1 MKKKRWFIILGSIL
15 FWYLFAGGCMCA
27 GEDEK
32 QADGVDRQ
40 NQEILNAYLE
50 ELGLEE
56 IQESLE
62 ELLPEITF
70 DLKAAIQKLMKG
82 EMPVTRE
89 TFLEIIRGGM
99 TEELQKQKKFVLQVL
114 ILAIAAS
121 VFTNYIQ
128 VFQREQIIQVTFYMV
143 YMLLFLLLIHS
154 FEELGNLA
162 EDTMGGVL
170 QFMRLLIPVYLIAGS
185 LAAGSVTATGFYG
198 ITLFFVTL
206 VQSVMNYVILPGISL
221 YVLFALLNYMEKE
234 PLLTK
239 MTDLMKW
246 MLNWAMKTLLAIVIG
261 IQAIQSILLPAIDS
275 LKNTVWMKGTG
286 AIPVLGNTLSAVTET
301 VLGTTVLL
309 KNALGVGAL
318 LAILLICLTPVIRLL
333 LCVILYK
340 AIGAV
345 VQPISDARFTES
357 ISKTGEGIE
366 LLLKS
371 VSFTAVMFMITLAMV
386 TVSGRN

>member
-1 MKKKRWFIILGSIL
+1 MKGKTWLIILGSFL
-15 FWYLFAGGCMCA
+15 FWYLFAGGSICA
-27 GEDEK
+27 YEEE
-32 QADGVDRQ
+32 Q
-40 NQEILNAYLE
+40 QEILNSYLE

-70 DLKAAIQKLMKG
+70 DLKEAIQKLMKG

-121 VFTNYIQ
+121 IFTNYIQ

-198 ITLFFVTL
+198 ITLSFISL
-206 VQSVMNYVILPGISL
+206 VQSVMNYMILPGISL

-246 MLNWAMKTLLAIVIG
+246 LLNWAMKTLLAIVIG

-318 LAILLICLTPVIRLL
+318 LVILLICLTPVIRLL

-345 VQPISDARFTES
+345 VQPISDVRFTES

-371 VSFTAVMFMITLAMV
+371 VAFTAVMFMITLAMV

>member
-1 MKKKRWFIILGSIL
+1 MKGKKWGIILSSVF
-15 FWYLFAGGCMCA
+15 FWYLFAGGSICA
-27 GEDEK
+27 YEEE
-32 QADGVDRQ
+32 Q
-40 NQEILNAYLE
+40 QEILNSYLE

-62 ELLPEITF
+62 ELLPEINF
-70 DLKAAIQKLMKG
+70 NLREAIQKLLKG
-82 EMPVTRE
+82 EMPITKD
-89 TFLEIIRGGM
+89 TFLDIIRNGM
-99 TEELQKQKKFVLQVL
+99 TEGLQKQKKFVIQIL

-121 VFTNYIQ
+121 IFTNYVQ

-162 EDTMGGVL
+162 EETMGGIL
-170 QFMRLLIPVYLIAGS
+170 QFMRLLIPVYLIVGS

-198 ITLFFVTL
+198 ITLFFITL

-234 PLLTK
+234 PFLTK

-246 MLNWAMKTLLAIVIG
+246 ILNWAMKTLLAIVIG
-261 IQAIQSILLPAIDS
+261 IQAIQSMLLPAIDS

-301 VLGTTVLL
+301 VLGTVVLL

-318 LAILLICLTPVIRLL
+318 LVILLICLTPVIRLF

-340 AIGAV
+340 AISAV
-345 VQPISDARFTES
+345 VQPISDVRFTES

>member
-1 MKKKRWFIILGSIL
+1 MKRKKWFIILGSFL

-32 QADGVDRQ
+32 QADGVDIQ
-40 NQEILNAYLE
+40 HQEILNSYLE

-70 DLKAAIQKLMKG
+70 DLKEAIKKLMKG

-162 EDTMGGVL
+162 EDAMGGVL

-198 ITLFFVTL
+198 ITLFFISL
-206 VQSVMNYVILPGISL
+206 VQSVMNYMILPGISL

-318 LAILLICLTPVIRLL
+318 LIILLICLTPVIRLF

-345 VQPISDARFTES
+345 VQPISDVRFTES

-371 VSFTAVMFMITLAMV
+371 VAFTAVMFMITLAMV